1 MRIVIA
7 PSNVTLP
14 MPCTKPRAVRLMTA
28 TLGKVHAG
36 EARGRDEGWV
46 RSRWCDS
53 DAGGVVAV
61 PAVLARPLASPVA
74 QGDFVGNRSRDPRGG
89 EWCGRALG
97 EPRAASPSAAVPAGQ
112 KLPRRGSAA
121 GPSCLPLASHHPQR
135 SSTAPGCSAGCP
147 STRVA
152 ALAVPTR
159 RGGCLGAGRPS
170 PWLRPAPEADARSG
184 PTQRTLWRSSSTRFG
199 AGPSVGPP
207 STKNGTRYP
216 AVTARR
222 PARCPGRARAPGCVR
237 GAWPSLDAGP
247 ATGQLGRFDLPMSRL
262 VREGYDGLARRE
274 RQGIKGGFHG
284 SSPAGRSGGRRPAA
298 GRSACLRPAAG
309 HRDHRPEEPGRD
321 LRGCRPQLRRGRAAL
336 HHHHHQQPGRA
347 HHHLR
352 RRPHPCH
359 LHPDR

>member
-112 KLPRRGSAA
+112 RLPRRGSAA
-121 GPSCLPLASHHPQR
+121 GNGRARRRDARPAARPRGLRRSQSRRAEVGAS
-135 SSTAPGCSAGCP
+135 G
-147 STRVA
+147 
-152 ALAVPTR
+152 LAVHPHGFGQHPRQT
-159 RGGCLGAGRPS
+159 
-170 PWLRPAPEADARSG
+170 PEADRLSG
-184 PTQRTLWRSSSTRFG
+184 RFG
-199 AGPSVGPP
+199 VA
-207 STKNGTRYP
+207 
-216 AVTARR
+216 AAR
-222 PARCPGRARAPGCVR
+222 GSGQAPR
-237 GAWPSLDAGP
+237 
-247 ATGQLGRFDLPMSRL
+247 
-262 VREGYDGLARRE
+262 
-274 RQGIKGGFHG
+274 
-284 SSPAGRSGGRRPAA
+284 
-298 GRSACLRPAAG
+298 
-309 HRDHRPEEPGRD
+309 
-321 LRGCRPQLRRGRAAL
+321 
-336 HHHHHQQPGRA
+336 
-347 HHHLR
+347 
-352 RRPHPCH
+352 
-359 LHPDR
+359 